1 MAGSSSGS
9 AVSTG
14 ASASIPKA
22 KTMADPNMTPMIDVL
37 LVLLVIFIL
46 AQQVLQRSIDVQ
58 LPVDKEN
65 PEAAGPPPIVLE
77 IMQDGSFLLNK
88 QFLTPAQLP
97 GRLDQVFA
105 ERSDKLLFIKA
116 LQGVSY
122 GDVVTAMD
130 IAKGAGVE
138 ILGAMLPTEEE
149 MARAAQN

>member
-1 MAGSSSGS
+1 MAMS
-9 AVSTG
+9 AG
-14 ASASIPKA
+14 KA

-58 LPVDKEN
+58 LPVDKDDPAE
-65 PEAAGPPPIVLE
+65 PGPPPIVLE

-97 GRLDQVFA
+97 GRLDQVFVD
-105 ERSDKLLFIKA
+105 RPDKLLFIKA
-116 LQGVSY
+116 LQGVTY

-138 ILGAMLPTEEE
+138 VLGAMLPTEEE

>member
-1 MAGSSSGS
+1 MAMS
-9 AVSTG
+9 AG
-14 ASASIPKA
+14 KA

-58 LPVDKEN
+58 LPVDKED
-65 PEAAGPPPIVLE
+65 PAEPGPPPIVLE

-88 QFLTPAQLP
+88 QFLQPNQLR

-138 ILGAMLPTEEE
+138 VLGAMLPTDEE
-149 MARAAQN
+149 MARAALN

>member
-1 MAGSSSGS
+1 M
-9 AVSTG
+9 G
-14 ASASIPKA
+14 ASSSIPKA

-58 LPVDKEN
+58 LPVDKDD
-65 PEAAGPPPIVLE
+65 PAAAGPPPIVLE

-88 QFLTPAQLP
+88 QFLQPAQLR

-105 ERSDKLLFIKA
+105 DRPDKLLFIKA

-138 ILGAMLPTEEE
+138 VLGAMLPTDEE
-149 MARAAQN
+149 MARAALN

>member
-1 MAGSSSGS
+1 MAM
-9 AVSTG
+9 STG
-14 ASASIPKA
+14 KSRS
-22 KTMADPNMTPMIDVL
+22 MAEPNMTPMIDVL

-58 LPVDKEN
+58 LPVDKDDPSE
-65 PEAAGPPPIVLE
+65 PGPPPIVLE

-88 QFLTPAQLP
+88 QFLQPAQLR

-138 ILGAMLPTEEE
+138 VLGAMLPTDEE
-149 MARAAQN
+149 MARAATN

>member
-1 MAGSSSGS
+1 MAMG
-9 AVSTG
+9 TG
-14 ASASIPKA
+14 GGGKA
-22 KTMADPNMTPMIDVL
+22 MTDINMTPMIDVL

-58 LPVDKEN
+58 LPVDKED
-65 PEAAGPPPIVLE
+65 PAEPGPPPIVLE

-88 QFLTPAQLP
+88 QFLQPNQLR

-138 ILGAMLPTEEE
+138 VLGAMLPTDEE
-149 MARAAQN
+149 MARAALN

>member
-1 MAGSSSGS
+1 
-9 AVSTG
+9 
-14 ASASIPKA
+14 
-22 KTMADPNMTPMIDVL
+22 MADPNMTPMIDVL

-58 LPVDKEN
+58 LPVDKED
-65 PEAAGPPPIVLE
+65 PAEPGPPPIVLE
-77 IMQDGSFLLNK
+77 IMQDGSVLLNK
-88 QFLTPAQLP
+88 QFLRPNQLR

-138 ILGAMLPTEEE
+138 VLGAMLPTDEE
-149 MARAAQN
+149 MARAALN

>member
-1 MAGSSSGS
+1 MAFSMGSSSHGLTS
-9 AVSTG
+9 E
-14 ASASIPKA
+14 
-22 KTMADPNMTPMIDVL
+22 PNMTPMIDVL

-58 LPVDKEN
+58 LPVDKDDPSE
-65 PEAAGPPPIVLE
+65 PGPPPIVLE

-88 QFLTPAQLP
+88 QFLQPNQLR

-138 ILGAMLPTEEE
+138 VLGAMLPTDEE
-149 MARAAQN
+149 MARAATN